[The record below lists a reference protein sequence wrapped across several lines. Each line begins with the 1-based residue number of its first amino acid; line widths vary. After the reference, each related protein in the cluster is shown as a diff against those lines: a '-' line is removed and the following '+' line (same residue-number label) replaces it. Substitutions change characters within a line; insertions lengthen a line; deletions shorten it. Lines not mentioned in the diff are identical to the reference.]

1 MDPAADQAAAAA
13 SAAAANAAGGDT
25 TAQGGLPPGAT
36 DATKP
41 ADGQT
46 PPGQTPPGQQP
57 ATPPTTP
64 ASGQTGTPPT
74 FVKVQGDLLA
84 RARAMVME
92 KPTAPITQEAFFKK
106 IVEDGGSDANWK
118 TYYTP
123 KGPTE
128 TGLVDTG
135 SVLTFIDSRV
145 PGSKRYMVAVIS
157 RGCGSGSE
165 STSDSSEEWSYTRED
180 EGDAPFADNGPNNR
194 EPLPG
199 WEQPAE
205 QPAEGDKPGFSASIS
220 KGSEGW
226 KVGAK
231 INFLATKSQVKA
243 KAKAPGGAYRFLM
256 LVDGFP
262 ALTKCTTADEAVKYL
277 DGANVVKLATVYVD
291 KNSSGSSFGASVSL
305 DDDEDEQ

>member
-1 MDPAADQAAAAA
+1 
-13 SAAAANAAGGDT
+13 
-25 TAQGGLPPGAT
+25 
-36 DATKP
+36 
-41 ADGQT
+41 
-46 PPGQTPPGQQP
+46 
-57 ATPPTTP
+57 
-64 ASGQTGTPPT
+64 
-74 FVKVQGDLLA
+74 
-84 RARAMVME
+84 ME

-145 PGSKRYMVAVIS
+145 PGAKRYMVAVIS

-165 STSDSSEEWSYTRED
+165 SSSSSSDSGEEWTFDSDSED
-180 EGDAPFADNGPNNR
+180 NYGSAPASNNSG
-194 EPLPG
+194 PLPG
-199 WEQPAE
+199 WDKTAE
-205 QPAEGDKPGFSASIS
+205 QPAQGDKPGFSASIS
-220 KGSEGW
+220 KGSDGW
-226 KVGAK
+226 KVGAN

-291 KNSSGSSFGASVSL
+291 KNSKSSSFSASSSYEEE
-305 DDDEDEQ
+305 DDE